1 VSRTPAALA
10 DDCARAVLVVTL
22 RIAPSDCAAM
32 VLDRRAL
39 RNGGATALR
48 WGVAGFEV
56 TAARPPGSDRPWAR
70 EHDPVRPAIT
80 GGPAATV
87 EQSNAPPPAP
97 DIDAE
102 P

>member
-1 VSRTPAALA
+1 
-10 DDCARAVLVVTL
+10 
-22 RIAPSDCAAM
+22 

-48 WGVAGFEV
+48 WRGTGFEV

-80 GGPAATV
+80 GRPPATV
-87 EQSNAPPPAP
+87 EQSAAPALAP
-97 DIDAE
+97 DSDAE